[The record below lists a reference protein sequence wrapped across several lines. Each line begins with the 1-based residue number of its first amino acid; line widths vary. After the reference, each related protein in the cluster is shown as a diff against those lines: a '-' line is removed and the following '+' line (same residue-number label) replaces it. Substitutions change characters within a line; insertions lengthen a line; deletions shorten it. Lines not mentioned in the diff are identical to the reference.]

1 VTLQATH
8 WSGLGGEHAVAK
20 PAVAGHWPWATVA
33 DFLCPAVALPT
44 VACGHERE
52 KKGLMLAY
60 SGWGWPLACACD
72 FLLRFC
78 FSFTSFYEKTIR

>member
-20 PAVAGHWPWATVA
+20 PAVAEHWPWATVA
-33 DFLCPAVALPT
+33 EFLCPAVAHFLCPAVALPT

-52 KKGLMLAY
+52 KGMDV
-60 SGWGWPLACACD
+60 G
-72 FLLRFC
+72 
-78 FSFTSFYEKTIR
+78 I